1 MQVERWTKC
10 LLRTWLSRIPT
21 SCYVDNALRHC
32 VDAAPLRGALPFI
45 CDKGPGQVRR
55 FGCRMIVPGRSK
67 RGTKCQQRRFG
78 GRMIVLGGWKG
89 GRNACC
95 AGG

>member
-45 CDKGPGQVRR
+45 CDTGPGQHRR
-55 FGCRMIVPGRSK
+55 FDGWMIIPGTSKRSTECLLGKRLGRSL
-67 RGTKCQQRRFG
+67 
-78 GRMIVLGGWKG
+78 LGSHVG
-89 GRNACC
+89 NARP
-95 AGG
+95 